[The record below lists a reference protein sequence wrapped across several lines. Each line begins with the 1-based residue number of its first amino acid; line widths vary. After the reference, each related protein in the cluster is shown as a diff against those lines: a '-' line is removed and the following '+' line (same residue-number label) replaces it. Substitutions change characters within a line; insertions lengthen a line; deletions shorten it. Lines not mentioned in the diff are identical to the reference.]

1 MKAAK
6 ITAKLRDAVPVCL
19 YVEGNEQGRYRNIEL
34 PDEIKALEI
43 QDFGFN
49 IDAAGWI
56 SFRLYFEPGILP
68 EELPEPR
75 PLVSREQKRAAKA
88 AQAEA
93 VVDTADLAAAAEA
106 IAAAGGTNIT
116 VTPAPGQDY
125 TIATPQGAVIAEV
138 HYKELDDAPAAE
150 EPGEDE
156 APAIRFDVPGKKRG
170 ALARAIGEALGC
182 EAEYLNPP
190 SYAYQIGTLGLERD
204 GSLIGELPPGLLDA
218 LAEQGFT
225 PAA

>member
-19 YVEGNEQGRYRNIEL
+19 YAEGNEQGRYRNIEL

-68 EELPEPR
+68 EELPEPKPPVTR
-75 PLVSREQKRAAKA
+75 DQKRAAKT

-93 VVDTADLAAAAEA
+93 VVDTADLAAAITEA

-125 TIATPQGAVIAEV
+125 TIATPQGAVIAEI
-138 HYKELDDAPAAE
+138 HHEDLSAAPAAE
-150 EPGEDE
+150 EAEE
-156 APAIRFDVPGKKRG
+156 PAIIRFDVPGKKRG
-170 ALARAIGEALGC
+170 ALARAIADFTGC